1 MKSARLRRYF
11 PEAGTCFN
19 DILIILRLF
28 SGLFN
33 DLTLKLSVIVPAYNE
48 VDNIGKLVQS
58 LNGMDDLDKE
68 IIFSDGG
75 SSDGTREK
83 IAEAAEKYG
92 NIVLVD
98 NPGRYVSHAFNHA
111 CKIAKGSYIA
121 LIGAHS
127 VYPADYFRVCIEH
140 LDAGLCDA
148 AGGFLVHQGKGST
161 GEAIAYAMSTKF
173 GVGDTEF
180 RTEPEKKY
188 VDSVAFAV
196 YNRNVF
202 DVAGYFDEE
211 LVRDQDD
218 EFHYRMNSLGL
229 RILMIPELRVT
240 YFVRNTL
247 RGLANQYY
255 QYGLYKP
262 LVFRRVASSVRA
274 RHLVPSLF
282 VLYLTSLPLAFLN
295 QIWLLPFALY
305 WLLAVFF
312 SAKSSLS
319 LAAKCIT
326 LIIFPVLHI
335 SYGAG
340 FLIGLIKFRK

>member
-1 MKSARLRRYF
+1 M
-11 PEAGTCFN
+11 
-19 DILIILRLF
+19 
-28 SGLFN
+28 
-33 DLTLKLSVIVPAYNE
+33 KLSVIIPTYNE

-58 LNGMDDLDKE
+58 LNEMDDLEKE

-75 SSDGTREK
+75 SNDGTRQK
-83 IAEAAEKYG
+83 IAEAAEIYG

-111 CKIAKGSYIA
+111 CKVAKGSYVA
-121 LIGAHS
+121 LIGAHA
-127 VYPADYFRVCIEH
+127 VYPSDYFRVCAEH
-140 LDAGLCDA
+140 LDAGMCDA
-148 AGGFLVHQGKGST
+148 AGGFLLHRGRGAT

-196 YNRNVF
+196 YNRSVF

-229 RILMIPELRVT
+229 RILMIPELKVT

-247 RGLANQYY
+247 RGLASQYY

-262 LVFRRVASSVRA
+262 LVFRRVVSSVRP

-282 VLYLTSLPLAFLN
+282 VVYLLSLPLAQLN
-295 QIWLLPFALY
+295 KVWLLPLVLY
-305 WLLAVFF
+305 WLLALFF
-312 SAKSSLS
+312 SARSSLPLS
-319 LAAKCIT
+319 ARLIT
-326 LIIFPVLHI
+326 PFIFPVLHI
-335 SYGAG
+335 SYGIG
-340 FLIGLIKFRK
+340 FLTGLMKFRKQAH

>member
-1 MKSARLRRYF
+1 M
-11 PEAGTCFN
+11 
-19 DILIILRLF
+19 
-28 SGLFN
+28 
-33 DLTLKLSVIVPAYNE
+33 KLSVIIPVYNE
-48 VDNIGKLVQS
+48 AECIGSLIQS
-58 LNGMDDLDKE
+58 LNEMDDLDKE

-75 SSDGTREK
+75 SEDETRRK
-83 IAEAAEKYG
+83 IVEAAEKYG

-111 CKIAKGSYIA
+111 CKVAKGEYIA

-127 VYPADYFRVCIEH
+127 VYPADYFRVCVEH
-140 LDAGLCDA
+140 LEAGICDA
-148 AGGFLVHQGKGST
+148 AGGFLLHRGNGPT

-196 YNRNVF
+196 YNRKVF
-202 DVAGYFDEE
+202 EVAGYFDEQ

-218 EFHYRMNSLGL
+218 EFHYRMNSMGL
-229 RILMIPELRVT
+229 RILMIPELKVT

-247 RGLANQYY
+247 RGLASQYY

-262 LVFRRVASSVRA
+262 LVFRRVVSSVRP

-282 VLYLTSLPLAFLN
+282 VIYMASLPLALLN
-295 QIWLLPFALY
+295 IIWLVPLALY
-305 WLLAVFF
+305 FLLSLFF
-312 SAKSSLS
+312 SARSPLSLS
-319 LAAKCIT
+319 AR
-326 LIIFPVLHI
+326 LIMPFVFPVLHLG
-335 SYGAG
+335 YGIG
-340 FLIGLIKFRK
+340 FLTGLLKFRRQGY

>member
-1 MKSARLRRYF
+1 M
-11 PEAGTCFN
+11 
-19 DILIILRLF
+19 
-28 SGLFN
+28 
-33 DLTLKLSVIVPAYNE
+33 KLSVIIPTFNE
-48 VDNIGKLVQS
+48 ADNIGKLVQS
-58 LNGMDDLDKE
+58 LNEMDDLDKE

-75 SSDGTREK
+75 SDDGTREK
-83 IAEAAEKYG
+83 ITDAAEKYG

-98 NPGRYVSHAFNHA
+98 NPGRYVSHAFNNA
-111 CKIAKGSYIA
+111 CKVAKGDYIA

-127 VYPADYFRVCIEH
+127 VYPADYFRVCVEH

-148 AGGFLVHQGKGST
+148 AGGFLLHQGSGAT

-196 YNRNVF
+196 YNRKVF
-202 DVAGYFDEE
+202 DTAGYFDEA

-229 RILMIPELRVT
+229 RILMIPELIVT

-247 RGLANQYY
+247 RGVASQYY

-262 LVFRRVASSVRA
+262 LVFRRVVSSVRP

-282 VLYLTSLPLAFLN
+282 VLYLASLPLALLN
-295 QIWLLPFALY
+295 KVWILPLVLY
-305 WLLAVFF
+305 SLLALFF
-312 SAKSSLS
+312 SARSSLS
-319 LAAKCIT
+319 LSSRLIT
-326 LIIFPVLHI
+326 PLIYPVLHI
-335 SYGAG
+335 SYGTG
-340 FLIGLIKFRK
+340 FLIGLMKSRRQVTGTLK

>member
-1 MKSARLRRYF
+1 M
-11 PEAGTCFN
+11 
-19 DILIILRLF
+19 
-28 SGLFN
+28 
-33 DLTLKLSVIVPAYNE
+33 KLSVIIPTYNE

-58 LNGMDDLDKE
+58 LNEMDDLDKE

-75 SSDGTREK
+75 SDDGTRQK
-83 IAEAAEKYG
+83 IAEAAEIYG

-111 CKIAKGSYIA
+111 CKVAKGSYIA
-121 LIGAHS
+121 LIGAHA
-127 VYPADYFRVCIEH
+127 VYPADYFRVCAEH
-140 LDAGLCDA
+140 LDAGTCDA
-148 AGGFLVHQGKGST
+148 AGGFLLHRGRGAT
-161 GEAIAYAMSTKF
+161 GEAIACAMSTKF

-196 YNRNVF
+196 YNRRVF

-229 RILMIPELRVT
+229 RILLIPELRVT

-247 RGLANQYY
+247 RGLASQYY

-262 LVFRRVASSVRA
+262 LVFRRVISSVRP

-282 VLYLTSLPLAFLN
+282 VVYLVSLPLALLN
-295 QIWLLPFALY
+295 KVWLLPLVLY
-305 WLLAVFF
+305 CLLALFF
-312 SAKSSLS
+312 SATSSLS
-319 LAAKCIT
+319 LSARLIT
-326 LIIFPVLHI
+326 PFIFPVLHI
-335 SYGAG
+335 SYGIG
-340 FLIGLIKFRK
+340 FLTGLMKFRKQAH